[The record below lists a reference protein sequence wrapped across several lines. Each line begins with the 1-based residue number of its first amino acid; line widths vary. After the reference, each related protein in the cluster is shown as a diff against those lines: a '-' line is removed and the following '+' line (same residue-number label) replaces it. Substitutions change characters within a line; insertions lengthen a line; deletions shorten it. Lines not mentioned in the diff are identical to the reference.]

1 MENTTILKNETTN
14 TSLIRARSWAEIDF
28 KALTE
33 NTAIIRSL
41 LPDSCRLMAVVKA
54 NAYGHGDVIVSRH
67 LNSIGVTDFAVAT
80 LEEGIHLRKAGISGN
95 ILILGYTP
103 ASFASQISYY
113 QLTQTVTDLSHARAL
128 AQSGF
133 YLDVHLKI
141 DTGMHRLGITPEHFT
156 EICRLFEQPDINVTG
171 MFTHLCTADSTE
183 PSDIRYADFQIQQ
196 FLELD
201 KTLKASG
208 IQVPIHIQ
216 SSYGVINYPGLP
228 CDFARP
234 GILLYGCY
242 SDTNKDSCLLPSMR
256 PVLSWYTHIA
266 SIREIPAGESVGYGR
281 THRAKRPERI
291 AVLPVGYAD
300 GYPRSL
306 SNQGYVI
313 IHGKAAPVIGRICM
327 DQMTVDISDI
337 PMASV
342 NDKATLIGS
351 EGALTL
357 TAEELAVRSGS
368 ITNELLSR
376 IGGRI
381 HRIPVNKEKE
391 RDFI

>member
-1 MENTTILKNETTN
+1 MENITTTKENYISP
-14 TSLIRARSWAEIDF
+14 SLLMARSWAEIDLD
-28 KALTE
+28 ALTE
-33 NTAIIRSL
+33 NVIIIRKL
-41 LPDSCRLMAVVKA
+41 LPDTCGLMAVVKA
-54 NAYGHGDVIVSRH
+54 NAYGHGDIIVSRH
-67 LNSIGVTDFAVAT
+67 LNSIGITDFAVAT
-80 LEEGIHLRKAGISGN
+80 LEEGIHLRKAGICGN

-113 QLTQTVTDLSHARAL
+113 QLTQTVTDPVHAREL

-141 DTGMHRLGITPEHFT
+141 DTGMHRLGITPDRLS
-156 EICRLFEQPDINVTG
+156 EIRDLFQQPDLNVTG

-183 PSDIRYADFQIQQ
+183 PSDIRYADYQIQQ
-196 FLELD
+196 FLELNEM
-201 KTLKASG
+201 LKSSD
-208 IQVPIHIQ
+208 IHIPIHIQ

-242 SDTNKDSCLLPSMR
+242 SDTNKDSCLLPNMS

-266 SIREIPAGESVGYGR
+266 SIRKIPAGESVGYGR
-281 THRAKRPERI
+281 THRADRPERI

-300 GYPRSL
+300 GYPRNL

-337 PMASV
+337 PNASV
-342 NDKATLIGS
+342 NDKAVLIGS
-351 EGALTL
+351 EGPLAV

-376 IGGRI
+376 IGSRI
-381 HRIPVNKEKE
+381 HRIPVRKKKNP
-391 RDFI
+391 R